1 MNLFG
6 GSFSI
11 FGQNLCKSGLYLI
24 SIIFYNH
31 DIPRGIVLKTMGIS
45 KYDELVSQVLNYLD
59 NRDWDSAYSLLKNKE
74 LQDDAAAI
82 AVLSEF
88 YINGLGVY

>member
-1 MNLFG
+1 
-6 GSFSI
+6 
-11 FGQNLCKSGLYLI
+11 
-24 SIIFYNH
+24 
-31 DIPRGIVLKTMGIS
+31 MGMS
-45 KYDELVSQVLNYLD
+45 KYDELVTQVLNYLD

>member
-1 MNLFG
+1 
-6 GSFSI
+6 
-11 FGQNLCKSGLYLI
+11 
-24 SIIFYNH
+24 
-31 DIPRGIVLKTMGIS
+31 MGMS

-74 LQDDAAAI
+74 LQGDAAAI

-88 YINGLGVY
+88 YINGLGVYQIQCRQHIGIVKS

>member
-1 MNLFG
+1 
-6 GSFSI
+6 
-11 FGQNLCKSGLYLI
+11 
-24 SIIFYNH
+24 
-31 DIPRGIVLKTMGIS
+31 MGMS
-45 KYDELVSQVLNYLD
+45 KYDKLVSQVLNYLD

-74 LQDDAAAI
+74 LQGDTAAI